1 MIKSRITLAG
11 ALLAV
16 AGAANAGFSVTPT
29 VTSDYD
35 WRGITQ
41 TQEDP
46 AFQLG
51 VNWTHDSGFYL
62 GAWGSNVDFGPGDP
76 SVEVDLFGGFTGG
89 DATESFAYD
98 VGVNYYTYMDA
109 GSLNF
114 VELYAGITKGPFA
127 AKLWFSPEFA
137 GDGGKEEFYLEGNV
151 TYPLPS
157 GFSILGHVGY
167 STGDGIKVYN
177 GTDDS
182 YLDYSAGV
190 GYGFKNLNL
199 NAKYVNSNDL
209 NGPGRNAWI
218 FSISTTLPWASE

>member
-35 WRGITQ
+35 WRGISQ
-41 TQEDP
+41 TMEDP

-62 GAWGSNVDFGPGDP
+62 GAWGSNVDFGISKPA
-76 SVEVDLFGGFTGG
+76 VEVDFFGGFAGH

-98 VGVNYYTYMDA
+98 VGVNYYTYVDK
-109 GSLNF
+109 GSFNF

-127 AKLWFSPEFA
+127 AKVWYSPEFA
-137 GDGGKEEFYLEGNV
+137 GDGNDSAIYTEGNV

-157 GFSILGHVGY
+157 GLSLLAHVGY
-167 STGDGIKVYN
+167 SFGSYWDN
-177 GTDDS
+177 GGE

-190 GYGFKNLNL
+190 GYAFKNVNL
-199 NAKYVNSNDL
+199 TVKYVNSNDL
-209 NGPGRNAWI
+209 PGAGRNAI
-218 FSISTTLPWASE
+218 IGSISTTLPWASE